1 MAYDPKLKEEEIK
14 NKVAADLFP
23 SYDCTRILGKIDFC
37 VQPKD
42 QGPMLWETESLLW
55 AEAKN
60 GIHRDVAPLFA
71 QLVLTIGGEKTYEKH
86 SPPPFLGAFDSEKI
100 AFLPWHTVLD
110 LLFRSDIDFTTTP
123 SDWTSSA
130 FTHVLGLV
138 QPIVGANL
146 VQFQFSDPDLAKF
159 TKKNL
164 VVGATGTSQLQ
175 VTRNNFPFVYQKWL
189 KAVKPSIA
197 INWALA
203 RKQGIHD
210 ADFFL
215 ADLLSKDNAT
225 LMQKLF
231 VVLRGNHYLAD
242 RQLDPSGILNEKR
255 VDFNDAQKAH
265 TAFWNQYRR
274 PPRKEFWDFIN
285 ERRDLLM
292 PPDVR
297 ERQGSFFTPQIWVE
311 KAQETIASVL
321 GEDWQDEYDVWDP
334 AGGTGNLL
342 AGLDPKAKQRVWL
355 STLQQADVDIV
366 HERIRNG
373 AALFDN
379 HVFQFDFLNDSFD
392 KLPDGLRD
400 IVNDPDKRKKLV
412 VFMNPPYAEAG
423 STKSKKAKVGVSN
436 ETAVRDRSSATLA
449 AFAKRELFAQF
460 LARIYADIPGCIIAE
475 FSKLKHLS
483 GPYFRSFREGFLAR
497 LCAGFVVPAESFDN
511 VKGPFPI
518 GFMVWDTTAKER
530 FKHCLFEVYDA
541 SGNRLPDK
549 EILSYDGVPL
559 LNDWMRPTWKNPKES
574 EILGWMVCNGND
586 FQHQNEI
593 VILSERSNETSTF
606 FKPVTRTNAL
616 ASCIYFSIRHC
627 IAADWLNDRDQFLWP
642 KDTWKAD
649 REFQLDCVIYALFN
663 GQNRISC
670 KVGVNHW
677 IPFTEDEVSC
687 TSAFASHF
695 MSDWLRGKKSGAG
708 TPCEPVQ
715 SSLDFGDARM
725 AAEASPEPYGSPIN
739 SLSPEARAV
748 LDAGRELWRYYHA
761 QPVALPDASFYDIR
775 AHFQGFKPNGHMNPD
790 SYDAG
795 YSERIAALRLA
806 VKALAAKIKPKV
818 YEHGFLQG

>member
-159 TKKNL
+159 TKMNL

-189 KAVKPSIA
+189 KVVKPSIA

-210 ADFFL
+210 AD
-215 ADLLSKDNAT
+215 
-225 LMQKLF
+225 
-231 VVLRGNHYLAD
+231 
-242 RQLDPSGILNEKR
+242 
-255 VDFNDAQKAH
+255 
-265 TAFWNQYRR
+265 
-274 PPRKEFWDFIN
+274 
-285 ERRDLLM
+285 
-292 PPDVR
+292 
-297 ERQGSFFTPQIWVE
+297 
-311 KAQETIASVL
+311 
-321 GEDWQDEYDVWDP
+321 
-334 AGGTGNLL
+334 
-342 AGLDPKAKQRVWL
+342 
-355 STLQQADVDIV
+355 
-366 HERIRNG
+366 
-373 AALFDN
+373 
-379 HVFQFDFLNDSFD
+379 
-392 KLPDGLRD
+392 
-400 IVNDPDKRKKLV
+400 
-412 VFMNPPYAEAG
+412 
-423 STKSKKAKVGVSN
+423 
-436 ETAVRDRSSATLA
+436 
-449 AFAKRELFAQF
+449 
-460 LARIYADIPGCIIAE
+460 
-475 FSKLKHLS
+475 
-483 GPYFRSFREGFLAR
+483 
-497 LCAGFVVPAESFDN
+497 
-511 VKGPFPI
+511 
-518 GFMVWDTTAKER
+518 
-530 FKHCLFEVYDA
+530 
-541 SGNRLPDK
+541 
-549 EILSYDGVPL
+549 
-559 LNDWMRPTWKNPKES
+559 
-574 EILGWMVCNGND
+574 
-586 FQHQNEI
+586 
-593 VILSERSNETSTF
+593 
-606 FKPVTRTNAL
+606 
-616 ASCIYFSIRHC
+616 
-627 IAADWLNDRDQFLWP
+627 
-642 KDTWKAD
+642 
-649 REFQLDCVIYALFN
+649 
-663 GQNRISC
+663 
-670 KVGVNHW
+670 
-677 IPFTEDEVSC
+677 
-687 TSAFASHF
+687 
-695 MSDWLRGKKSGAG
+695 
-708 TPCEPVQ
+708 
-715 SSLDFGDARM
+715 
-725 AAEASPEPYGSPIN
+725 
-739 SLSPEARAV
+739 
-748 LDAGRELWRYYHA
+748 
-761 QPVALPDASFYDIR
+761 FYDIR